1 MEQKKQAKQN
11 KKYPWEKKMK
21 IEVHNFLSFEW
32 NYEILKWT
40 DKMRQKKK
48 INNNLHP
55 NISMYI
61 LYTILNIFPRV
72 LIRRICQIICLIV

>member
-1 MEQKKQAKQN
+1 MEQKYKQN
-11 KKYPWEKKMK
+11 KTKNIPGKKKMK
-21 IEVHNFLSFEW
+21 IEVQYFLSFEW

-48 INNNLHP
+48 QNNNLHP

-61 LYTILNIFPRV
+61 LYTILDIFPRV
-72 LIRRICQIICLIV
+72 LIRRIYQITCLIV